1 MDIQPQFCGTG
12 MPKEGT
18 FSHLRSSLQH
28 KVTSSTC
35 DQGGLA
41 DAMTSKQI
49 FNLADVAGLLR
60 RDRDATGTG
69 PERSPFNRAGRVPLS
84 FLPTDKQSMDQLSGY
99 AHRPFHFVL
108 RYLRKRLAS
117 HLVILTA
124 VVAAVACSVGTQY
137 GVKYLV
143 DCLSAGAGR
152 AGSVWL
158 AFVFLMSLIAADNF
172 LWRIASWT
180 ASFTFVGVTGDLR
193 RDIFRHLT
201 GHAPSYFSDRL
212 PGMLTSRITA
222 TSNAIFTVE
231 NMFVWNVLPPCIA
244 TIAAIALIGTVSWP
258 MAAGLIVIAGGMVIA
273 MFRLAAAGRPLHDD
287 FADKAAAVDGEMV
300 DVINNMPLVRAFCGL
315 SYEHDRFD
323 ATVSREVAAR
333 GRSLRYLE
341 KLRLTHAAVTVALI
355 IALLA
360 WAIMLWQRGG
370 ATTGDVVLVCTLG
383 LSILNATRDLAVALV
398 DVTQH
403 VARLTEAIATLLL
416 PHELRDHPEAEPL
429 VKSGAA
435 IVFNNISF
443 QYPGGL
449 QVFDKFSLRIQPGQ
463 RVGLVGQ
470 SGGGKSSL
478 FVLLQRFYDVQHGSI
493 TIDGQDIARVTQQS
507 LRQAISVVPQDISLF
522 HRSILENIRYGR
534 PNASDDE
541 VLRAAIAARCDFV
554 ETLPEG
560 LATMVGDRGVKLS
573 GGQRQRIA
581 IARAFL
587 KDAPILLLDEATAAL
602 DSESEEAIREALG
615 RLMRG
620 RTVIAIAHRLATLR
634 NFDRVVVLKAGKII
648 EDGPPDRLMQGQG
661 PYRELVTREMSRLA
675 KFAA

>member
-1 MDIQPQFCGTG
+1 MD
-12 MPKEGT
+12 
-18 FSHLRSSLQH
+18 
-28 KVTSSTC
+28 
-35 DQGGLA
+35 
-41 DAMTSKQI
+41 
-49 FNLADVAGLLR
+49 N
-60 RDRDATGTG
+60 
-69 PERSPFNRAGRVPLS
+69 
-84 FLPTDKQSMDQLSGY
+84 LSGY
-99 AHRPFHFVL
+99 AHHPLAFVL
-108 RYLRKRLAS
+108 RYLRKRLTP
-117 HLVILTA
+117 HVVIFVS

-137 GVKYLV
+137 GVKHLV
-143 DCLSAGAGR
+143 DGLSAGPAH

-158 AFVFLMSLIAADNF
+158 AFVLLMSLIAADNF

-193 RDIFRHLT
+193 RDVFRHLT

-222 TSNAIFTVE
+222 TSNAVFTVE
-231 NMFVWNVLPPCIA
+231 NMFVWNVLPPCMA
-244 TIAAIALIGTVSWP
+244 TIMAIALIGTVSLP
-258 MAAGLIVIAGGMVIA
+258 MAAGLIVIAGIMVFA
-273 MFRLAAAGRPLHDD
+273 MFRLAAAGKPLHDD

-300 DVINNMPLVRAFCGL
+300 DVVNNLPLVRAFCGFSL
-315 SYEHDRFD
+315 EHDRFD
-323 ATVSREVAAR
+323 ATVNRELTAR

-341 KLRLTHAAVTVALI
+341 KLRIMHAGITVVLT

-360 WAIMLWQRGG
+360 WAIVLWQRGG

-383 LSILNATRDLAVALV
+383 LSILSATRDLAVALV

-435 IVFNNISF
+435 IAFNNISF
-443 QYPGGL
+443 RYPGGI
-449 QVFDKFSLRIQPGQ
+449 QVFEKFSLRLQPGQ

-478 FVLLQRFYDVQHGSI
+478 FVLLQRFYDVQQGHI

-522 HRSILENIRYGR
+522 QRSILENIRYGR
-534 PNASDDE
+534 PNATDDE

-554 ETLPEG
+554 ETLPQG

-634 NFDRVVVLKAGKII
+634 HFDRVVMLKAGRII

-661 PYRELVTREMSRLA
+661 PYRQLVTQEMSRLA
-675 KFAA
+675 KHAA